1 MITSF
6 CLCFIRTFQK
16 SKMAAVSRIGFS
28 VVPKNDV
35 FDIEMTQRRHPMH
48 FLSHNMAREDGATGL
63 MINQL
68 ITDSHLENVK
78 MANFA
83 HQGE

>member
-1 MITSF
+1 
-6 CLCFIRTFQK
+6 
-16 SKMAAVSRIGFS
+16 MATVSHIGFS

-48 FLSHNMAREDGATGL
+48 CLTHNIPCESGA
-63 MINQL
+63 MRYIPNQS
-68 ITDSHLENVK
+68 IIGSHLENVE

-83 HQGE
+83 YQRESPSPK